1 MLRSYQVMA
10 RPISGG
16 SMNPARTIGPAIA
29 SASYKGIWVYFV
41 GPVTGTL
48 LGAWS
53 YKLIRMPDEPVHPIS
68 TESQRREVIIYPD
81 NSV

>member
-1 MLRSYQVMA
+1 MA

-29 SASYKGIWVYFV
+29 SASYEGIWVYFV

-53 YKLIRMPDEPVHPIS
+53 YKLIRVPDEPVHPIS
-68 TESQRREVIIYPD
+68 TEEQRREVIIYPD